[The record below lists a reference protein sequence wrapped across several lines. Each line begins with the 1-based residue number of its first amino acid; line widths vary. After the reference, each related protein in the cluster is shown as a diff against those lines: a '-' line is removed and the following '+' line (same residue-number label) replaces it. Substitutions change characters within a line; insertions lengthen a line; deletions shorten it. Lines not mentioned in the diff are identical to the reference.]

1 MDTTRAEHGTE
12 KILYDETGG
21 WGLCIESDGAGISYN
36 NKHRQGAIIIWLMTK
51 SNGTAMTVLHLI
63 KTPIQQTPGRAF
75 GLWFS
80 SFLLSWQVGDHQTWL
95 TPGYTIL
102 QTELYSKMVTHKQKI
117 KAVKNKIIL
126 KTLLFCAVLIVVI
139 WMVRIYF

>member
-51 SNGTAMTVLHLI
+51 SNGTAMTVLLR
-63 KTPIQQTPGRAF
+63 TPIQHTILGRAF
-75 GLWFS
+75 GWWFS
-80 SFLLSWQVGDHQTWL
+80 SFLPSWRVGEHQTWL

-102 QTELYSKMVTHKQKI
+102 QMGLYSKMITHKQKI

-126 KTLLFCAVLIVVI
+126 KTLLFCAVLMVVI